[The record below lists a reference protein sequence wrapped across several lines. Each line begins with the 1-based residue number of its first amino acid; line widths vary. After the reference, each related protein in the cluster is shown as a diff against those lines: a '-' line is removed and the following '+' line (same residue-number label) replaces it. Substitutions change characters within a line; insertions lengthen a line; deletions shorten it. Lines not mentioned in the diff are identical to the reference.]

1 MEFDLIPLWILAPMV
16 VGIPTIAA
24 MLGVRALRRY
34 VGLERLSANNEVAGF
49 KFATVGVIYA
59 VLLAFAVIVVW
70 ERFSA
75 AEDHVAA
82 EAGAA
87 ASLYR
92 LIEGIDSESR
102 VAIRKQ
108 LTAYLES
115 AIDQDWPAMEH
126 GRPSDRTTRALDALY
141 AATLAYKPTD
151 LHGAMLME
159 ETLRQL
165 NALTEARRARIVKSV
180 GAVPGLLWFVLF
192 VGAFVTIGFTLFF
205 GNRDVHAQTLMT
217 GALVLLIFS
226 GLLVIVAINHPFSGA
241 VKVHPEPL
249 IEVLTE
255 IGRVKAPGH

>member
-1 MEFDLIPLWILAPMV
+1 MWFDLMPLWIAAPLV
-16 VGIPTIAA
+16 VCVPTALA
-24 MLGVRALRRY
+24 MLAVRTLRRH
-34 VGLERLSANNEVAGF
+34 VGFERLSANNEVAGF

-92 LIEGIDSESR
+92 LVDGIDGEAR
-102 VAIRKQ
+102 VAIRQQ

-115 AIDQDWPAMEH
+115 AISQDWPAMEH
-126 GRPSDRTTRALDALY
+126 GRPSERTTRALDALY
-141 AATLAYKPTD
+141 AAVLAYRPTD
-151 LHGAMLME
+151 FRGAMLME

-192 VGAFVTIGFTLFF
+192 VGAFVTIGFTFFF
-205 GNRDVHAQTLMT
+205 GNRDVRAQTLMT

-226 GLLVIVAINHPFSGA
+226 GLLVIITIDQPFAGA
-241 VKVHPEPL
+241 VKVHPEAL
-249 IEVLTE
+249 IEVLNE
-255 IGRVKAPGH
+255 VGGVKAPGH

>member
-1 MEFDLIPLWILAPMV
+1 MWLDVMPLWLSAPLV
-16 VGIPTIAA
+16 VVVPTAAA
-24 MLGVRALRRY
+24 MLGVRALRRH

-92 LIEGIDSESR
+92 LVDGIDGEAR

-115 AIDQDWPAMEH
+115 AVNQDWPAMER
-126 GRPSDRTTRALDALY
+126 GRPSEHTTRALDDLY
-141 AATLAYKPTD
+141 AAAVAYKPAD
-151 LHGAMLME
+151 FRGAMLME

-165 NALTEARRARIVKSV
+165 NSLTEARRARIVKSV

-192 VGAFVTIGFTLFF
+192 VGAFITIGFTFFF
-205 GNRDVHAQTLMT
+205 GNRDVRAQTMMT
-217 GALVLLIFS
+217 GALTLLIFS
-226 GLLVIVAINHPFSGA
+226 GLLVIMTIDQPFAGA
-241 VKVHPEPL
+241 VKVHPEAL
-249 IEVLTE
+249 VEVLAE
-255 IGRVKAPGH
+255 VGHVKPPNH